1 MNNPIRLFENLRD
14 MYLRYLE
21 SPFDIRYSDLVTERR
36 QLLDQDG
43 RIYRYPLI
51 EPILPYRSSN
61 QSFEQAVQSLLGGNW
76 QTNEIT
82 DVADFISQGLFP
94 PDRMLHQHQRD
105 MFEKVVVNGMDT
117 VVTTGTGSGKTE
129 CFLLPIVT
137 SIVRES
143 VSWPAPGPRVPQ
155 WNWWQ
160 HYTFR
165 GRRRKWT
172 PRVPQREHE
181 TRSAAVRALIL
192 YPLNALIEDQLIRL
206 REALDSS
213 QSRSWLQTHRCGNQ
227 IYFGRYTGR
236 TPISGD
242 RTTSNT
248 GRLRDE
254 LRSIDQDANAVAGT
268 QAERFFQRMDGA
280 EMWSRWDMQD
290 APPDILIT
298 NYSMLN
304 VMLMRTIEADIFNQT
319 REWLSDSPEHI
330 FYLVVDELHAY
341 RGTPG
346 TEVAY
351 LLRAMLDRLGL
362 APNSDQLRIISS
374 SASLESSVQGPEY
387 LEQFFGRDR
396 NRFHV
401 IGGSSYV
408 VPPSPT
414 SRTALAPHAAAFE
427 VFHQQIARAGTS
439 SLAQPTNALLT
450 AIGVPTQSP
459 EITPQQGLDVA
470 LNHIGAPDAFRMAC
484 TEGYRTVPR
493 TPQELAPVLFP
504 NTSPQQASTALDGLL
519 TALSHARDVDGLSPL
534 PTRVHLM
541 LRNLQGLW
549 ACTTPECNQ
558 IPART
563 NHCPTGALHYV
574 PTLTCQCGSR
584 ILELLYCESCG
595 EIFFGGYRRP
605 TDNPNEWYLS
615 PDHPNLE
622 AAPDFSSFDRDYD
635 RYAVFWPYDQTPS
648 TARWM
653 QEGIARRWQQASFD
667 PIDGRIGLGF
677 QSDNITGYLYY
688 HCCPT
693 KFR

>member
-227 IYFGRYTGR
+227 IYFGRYTSR

-268 QAERFFQRMDGA
+268 RPNAFSNAWTALRCGHGG
-280 EMWSRWDMQD
+280 
-290 APPDILIT
+290 T
-298 NYSMLN
+298 CKMLHQ
-304 VMLMRTIEADIFNQT
+304 IF
-319 REWLSDSPEHI
+319 S
-330 FYLVVDELHAY
+330 
-341 RGTPG
+341 
-346 TEVAY
+346 
-351 LLRAMLDRLGL
+351 
-362 APNSDQLRIISS
+362 
-374 SASLESSVQGPEY
+374 
-387 LEQFFGRDR
+387 
-396 NRFHV
+396 
-401 IGGSSYV
+401 
-408 VPPSPT
+408 SPT
-414 SRTALAPHAAAFE
+414 
-427 VFHQQIARAGTS
+427 
-439 SLAQPTNALLT
+439 
-450 AIGVPTQSP
+450 
-459 EITPQQGLDVA
+459 
-470 LNHIGAPDAFRMAC
+470 
-484 TEGYRTVPR
+484 
-493 TPQELAPVLFP
+493 
-504 NTSPQQASTALDGLL
+504 
-519 TALSHARDVDGLSPL
+519 
-534 PTRVHLM
+534 
-541 LRNLQGLW
+541 
-549 ACTTPECNQ
+549 
-558 IPART
+558 IP
-563 NHCPTGALHYV
+563 C
-574 PTLTCQCGSR
+574 
-584 ILELLYCESCG
+584 
-595 EIFFGGYRRP
+595 
-605 TDNPNEWYLS
+605 
-615 PDHPNLE
+615 
-622 AAPDFSSFDRDYD
+622 
-635 RYAVFWPYDQTPS
+635 
-648 TARWM
+648 
-653 QEGIARRWQQASFD
+653 
-667 PIDGRIGLGF
+667 
-677 QSDNITGYLYY
+677 
-688 HCCPT
+688 
-693 KFR
+693 